1 MVCWV
6 SARLG
11 QGIPAMR
18 QEARRA
24 AGNRAVARRT
34 ESGCTRL
41 RSSRAVAISAPRTRL
56 VRARRRP
63 TIQHPKVQSAMPPT
77 PHPAPVH
84 AQERIVWS
92 MRLRIRSIL
101 RSATMSMIG

>member
-41 RSSRAVAISAPRTRL
+41 RSWRAVAISAPRTRR

-63 TIQHPKVQSAMPPT
+63 TIQNATVHRATPPA
-77 PHPAPVH
+77 PHPAPLH
-84 AQERIVWS
+84 A
-92 MRLRIRSIL
+92 L
-101 RSATMSMIG
+101 A

>member
-1 MVCWV
+1 
-6 SARLG
+6 
-11 QGIPAMR
+11 MR

-41 RSSRAVAISAPRTRL
+41 VRT
-56 VRARRRP
+56 RRRP
-63 TIQHPKVQSAMPPT
+63 TIQHPRVQSAMPPT

-84 AQERIVWS
+84 AQERIVSS